1 MVRLLA
7 RATIEQFLS
16 GNLFF
21 KLFIDPHMK
30 ITPLEIRQKTFER
43 TLRGYDKDEV
53 NAFLLSLSQEWER
66 MQDDVKDLKM
76 KFESAER
83 EVVKLREVENTLY
96 RTLKT
101 AEDTGASITDQ
112 ANKSA
117 ELLLRESQMK
127 SDAMINEA
135 KSRARNIIEDADM
148 TTRQLLEEM
157 EEKLKGLADQ
167 YKTME
172 LHRDNLLA
180 DLKRFAGE
188 TIDRVERAKNVTRDF
203 NPDSFLITARREAK
217 KVMFPNEIEQAT
229 RKVLANQEKAVEKQE
244 KAIEKQEKEVEKV
257 MVETK
262 VVYAEAQVVSAQ
274 PQPRVPKSFFDDIQ

>member
-1 MVRLLA
+1 
-7 RATIEQFLS
+7 
-16 GNLFF
+16 
-21 KLFIDPHMK
+21 MK

-43 TLRGYDKDEV
+43 TLRGFDKDEV
-53 NAFLLSLSQEWER
+53 NAFLLTLSQEWER
-66 MQDDVKDLKM
+66 TQDEVKEMKV

-101 AEDTGASITDQ
+101 AEDTGANVIDQ

-127 SDAMINEA
+127 ADAMMNEA
-135 KSRARNIIEDADM
+135 KTKARNVIEEAEQ

-157 EEKLKGLADQ
+157 EEKLKALADQ

-188 TIDRVERAKNVTRDF
+188 TIDRVERAKNVSKDF
-203 NPDSFLITARREAK
+203 HPDKFLAEARREAK
-217 KVMFPNEIEQAT
+217 QAIFPNEIEAAT
-229 RKVLANQEKAVEKQE
+229 RKVLAQPEKVVQEKIEKVEKAEMVVVQE
-244 KAIEKQEKEVEKV
+244 KVLVEAKV
-257 MVETK
+257 A
-262 VVYAEAQVVSAQ
+262 YAEVPVTTQSNF
-274 PQPRVPKSFFDDIQ
+274 PRSFFDDIQ